1 MAANTIIEIVKDNV
15 QTEISEAKMLIKILN
30 PSEKTKTVL
39 AGLQL
44 HFTELAK
51 EYPNNIQVISEV

>member
-1 MAANTIIEIVKDNV
+1 MAANTIIEIVKDKAQAEV
-15 QTEISEAKMLIKILN
+15 SDAKMLVKVSN

-44 HFTELAK
+44 HLNELAK
-51 EYPNNIQVISEV
+51 EYPNNIHVISEV